1 MFMKKSFKLTR
12 EPLYERAYKAVLQMI
27 LDGNLKAGQRIT
39 EAFLAELLTVSPT
52 PVREAM
58 RKLEHEGLLQSSGNT
73 VRITNLA
80 HQDVEQLYSCR
91 QALEVI
97 GLRLAIKKLSKEDLQ
112 RLDQILNEAERA
124 AARNDFVQLVR
135 KNTAF
140 HDSLIEASQNSWLM
154 SVVGFVRRPLGLV
167 RIQITFNQKEVTRI
181 LEDHRT
187 ILKWIEKRDVRRAT
201 LAMRKH
207 MLADCKYMIR
217 ELKEVSQRSPE
228 VSDDTAIKL
237 SVLTE
242 TGS

>member
-1 MFMKKSFKLTR
+1 MNESFKLTR

-27 LDGNLKAGQRIT
+27 LGGTLKAGQRVT
-39 EAFLAELLTVSPT
+39 EVYLAELLTVSPT

-73 VRITNLA
+73 VRITKLS
-80 HQDVEQLYSCR
+80 QRDVEQLYSCR
-91 QALEVI
+91 MALEVL
-97 GLRLAIKKLSKEDLQ
+97 GLRLAIKNLTKEDLQ
-112 RLDQILNEAERA
+112 RLDRILNEAEHA
-124 AARNDFVQLVR
+124 AAKNDFVHVVR

-140 HDSLIEASQNSWLM
+140 HEGLIEASQNNWLM

-167 RIQITFNQKEVTRI
+167 RMQITFNQREVTRI
-181 LEDHRT
+181 LRDHRT

-217 ELKEVSQRSPE
+217 ELKEASQRSPE
-228 VSDDTAIKL
+228 FGDDTPL
-237 SVLTE
+237 PPPVLTE
-242 TGS
+242 TES

>member
-1 MFMKKSFKLTR
+1 MTESFKLTR

-27 LDGNLKAGQRIT
+27 LNGTLKAGQRVT
-39 EAFLAELLTVSPT
+39 EAFLADLLTVSPT

-58 RKLEHEGLLQSSGNT
+58 RKLEHEGLLESSGNT
-73 VRITNLA
+73 VRITKLS
-80 HQDVEQLYSCR
+80 QRDVEQLYSCR

-97 GLRLAIKKLSKEDLQ
+97 GLSLAIKKLNKQDLQ
-112 RLDQILNEAERA
+112 RLDQILDDAEQA
-124 AARNDFVQLVR
+124 AARNDFVELVR

-140 HDSLIEASQNSWLM
+140 HDSLIEASQNRWLV

-181 LEDHRT
+181 LGDHRT
-187 ILKWIEKRDVRRAT
+187 ILKWIEKRDVRKAT

-207 MLADCKYMIR
+207 MLADCKYMVR

-228 VSDDTAIKL
+228 VGDDTAITPPA
-237 SVLTE
+237 LTE

>member
-1 MFMKKSFKLTR
+1 MKKSFKLTR

-73 VRITNLA
+73 VRITKLSQ
-80 HQDVEQLYSCR
+80 QDVEQLYSCR

-228 VSDDTAIKL
+228 VGDDTAITFPAL
-237 SVLTE
+237 AE